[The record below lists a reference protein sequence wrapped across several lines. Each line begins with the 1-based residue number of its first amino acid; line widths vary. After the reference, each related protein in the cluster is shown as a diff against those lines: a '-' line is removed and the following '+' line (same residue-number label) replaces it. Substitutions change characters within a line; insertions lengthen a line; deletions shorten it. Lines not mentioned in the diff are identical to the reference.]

1 VHSDKKNHS
10 AKVRDLFTRLTGEY
24 DRMNRIL
31 SWGQDLTWRRQ
42 VVHLARIPP
51 GGKLLDIG
59 AGTGELALE
68 ALRQDATASAWGV
81 DFTKEMMMRG
91 RSRNG
96 GLRIRW
102 IRSDALDLPFPDA
115 SFDAVISGYI
125 LRNVF
130 DLHKA
135 FSEQHRVLKPGGFA
149 VNLDTTPPPL
159 DLFHRPV
166 HFYINTLVPLIGR
179 LLSGEPDAYSY
190 LSEST
195 VHFSTAEDI
204 AGIMRQ
210 AGFRSVRFRRL
221 MLGSMAIHCG
231 RKRPPCF

>member
-1 VHSDKKNHS
+1 MHSDKKYHS
-10 AKVRDLFTRLTGEY
+10 EKVRELFTRLTGEY

-31 SWGQDLTWRRQ
+31 SLGQDLTWRRKA
-42 VVHLARIPP
+42 VHLARIPRS
-51 GGKLLDIG
+51 GRFLDMG

-68 ALRQDATASAWGV
+68 ALRQDSTASAWGV

-96 GLRIRW
+96 GLRIQW

-115 SFDAVISGYI
+115 SFDAVVSGYI

-130 DLHKA
+130 DLKKA
-135 FSEQHRVLKPGGFA
+135 FQEQHRVLKPGGFA
-149 VNLDTTPPPL
+149 VNLDTTPPPA

-166 HFYINTLVPLIGR
+166 RFYINTLVPLIGR
-179 LLSGEPDAYSY
+179 ILSGEPDAYSY

-195 VHFSTAEDI
+195 AEFKSAEEI
-204 AGIMRQ
+204 AEIMRQ

-221 MLGSMAIHCG
+221 MLGSMAVHRG
-231 RKRPPCF
+231 RRQSSF